1 MKTILTEKELEIV
14 KLVTQGYR
22 NSEIGVMVGTT
33 EHVIKNRLRL
43 IYDKL
48 GFSNRLEVALWYIY
62 NYENKV

>member
-22 NSEIGVMVGTT
+22 NSEIGAMVGTT